1 MIKLKIGD
9 VVEVIRRNY
18 PHYAEFGRVIDFHN
32 GNAIVYFEEKPFE
45 GNKFMCQPE
54 DTKEYP
60 LDSLKVVPSSW
71 INRDYSSY
79 FDFKP
84 ARTGIDEMAINM
96 KKYLDIAQKEYL
108 SSPTFDKLEDIPQFR
123 TSNLI
128 KRVVFSD
135 RKTIILWNDGS
146 KTMVSCAEGEQLDP
160 YMGFC
165 AAFTKGFFESKHQ
178 VEKMVKNADYQPSK
192 KTKKKIS
199 EVLKNLREYD
209 AYAKLVYNKKEA
221 SEILKKLREDNTN
234 NEETDTKNEEVPE
247 TLKKKL
253 IIANEAATLAEYLG
267 KSEADR
273 LKCMTNI
280 IGKKV
285 RYINPY
291 SVFDNCIGTITR
303 KNEFGNYIV
312 TIEIDDGTV
321 ELPFHSYVFTFV
333 DNE

>member
-1 MIKLKIGD
+1 MKNLKIGD

-32 GNAIVYFEEKPFE
+32 GNAVVYFEEKPFE

-60 LDSLKVVPSSW
+60 LDSLKIVPSSW

-79 FDFKP
+79 FKTMDG
-84 ARTGIDEMAINM
+84 ARTGIDEMALNM

-108 SSPTFDKLEDIPQFR
+108 SSSQTFDKLADIPQFR

-146 KTMVSCAEGEQLDP
+146 KTMVSCAEEEQLDP

-165 AAFTKGFFESKHQ
+165 AAFTKGFFGSKHQ
-178 VEKMVKNADYQPSK
+178 VEKMVKNADYHPSK

-199 EVLKNLREYD
+199 EVLKQ
-209 AYAKLVYNKKEA
+209 
-221 SEILKKLREDNTN
+221 LREDDIE
-234 NEETDTKNEEVPE
+234 NEDLPE
-247 TLKKKL
+247 FLKKKL
-253 IIANEAATLAEYLG
+253 VSNNTEA
-267 KSEADR
+267 SEF
-273 LKCMTNI
+273 L

-285 RYINPY
+285 KNTKSGSAYE
-291 SVFDNCIGTITR
+291 NCTGEITHKDDSGTLIATIKISDGTI
-303 KNEFGNYIV
+303 
-312 TIEIDDGTV
+312 
-321 ELPFHSYVFTFV
+321 ELPFKPCDFTFV

>member
-9 VVEVIRRNY
+9 LAEVIRRNY

-32 GNAIVYFEEKPFE
+32 GNAIVYFEAKPFE

-71 INRDYSSY
+71 INRDYTSY
-79 FDFKP
+79 FKSIGG
-84 ARTGIDEMAINM
+84 ARTGIDEMALNM
-96 KKYLDIAQKEYL
+96 KKYLDIAQKEYM
-108 SSPTFDKLEDIPQFR
+108 S
-123 TSNLI
+123 SNLADYPTLMTSSII

-146 KTMVSCAEGEQLDP
+146 KTIVSCAEEEQLDP

-165 AAFTKGFFESKHQ
+165 AAFTKGFFGSKHQ

-199 EVLKNLREYD
+199 EVLKQ
-209 AYAKLVYNKKEA
+209 
-221 SEILKKLREDNTN
+221 LREDDTE
-234 NEETDTKNEEVPE
+234 NEDLPE
-247 TLKKKL
+247 FLKKKL
-253 IIANEAATLAEYLG
+253 ITNNTEASAFL
-267 KSEADR
+267 
-273 LKCMTNI
+273 

-285 RYINPY
+285 KNTKSGSAYE
-291 SVFDNCIGTITR
+291 NCTGEITHKDDSGSLIATIKISDGTI
-303 KNEFGNYIV
+303 
-312 TIEIDDGTV
+312 
-321 ELPFHSYVFTFV
+321 ELPFKPCDFTFI

>member
-18 PHYAEFGRVIDFHN
+18 PHYADFGRVIDFHN
-32 GNAIVYFEEKPFE
+32 GNAIIYFEENNLK
-45 GNKFMCQPE
+45 CQPE

-71 INRDYSSY
+71 AKRDYSSY

-84 ARTGIDEMAINM
+84 ARTGIDEMALNM

-108 SSPTFDKLEDIPQFR
+108 SSNLADYPTLIA
-123 TSNLI
+123 SSLI

-165 AAFTKGFFESKHQ
+165 AAFTKGFFGSKHQ

-199 EVLKNLREYD
+199 EVLKNLRGYD
-209 AYAKLVYNKKEA
+209 AYAKLVYDNKEA
-221 SEILKKLREDNTN
+221 SEILKKLREDNTK
-234 NEETDTKNEEVPE
+234 NEEADTKNEEVPE

-273 LKCMTNI
+273 LKCMTSI

>member
-32 GNAIVYFEEKPFE
+32 GNAVVYFEEKPFE

-60 LDSLKVVPSSW
+60 LDSLKIVPSSW
-71 INRDYSSY
+71 INRDYASC
-79 FDFKP
+79 FKNSVYGLT
-84 ARTGIDEMAINM
+84 ATTGVNEMALNM
-96 KKYLDIAQKEYL
+96 KKYLDIVQKEYL
-108 SSPTFDKLEDIPQFR
+108 SSPTFDKLADIPQFR
-123 TSNLI
+123 TFNLI

-146 KTMVSCAEGEQLDP
+146 KTIVSCAEEEQLDP

-165 AAFTKGFFESKHQ
+165 AAFTKGFFGSKHQ

-199 EVLKNLREYD
+199 EVLKQ
-209 AYAKLVYNKKEA
+209 
-221 SEILKKLREDNTN
+221 LREDDIE
-234 NEETDTKNEEVPE
+234 NEDLPE
-247 TLKKKL
+247 FLKKKL
-253 IIANEAATLAEYLG
+253 VSNNTEA
-267 KSEADR
+267 SEF
-273 LKCMTNI
+273 L

-285 RYINPY
+285 KNTKSGSAYE
-291 SVFDNCIGTITR
+291 NCTGEITHKDESGTLIATIKISNGTI
-303 KNEFGNYIV
+303 
-312 TIEIDDGTV
+312 
-321 ELPFHSYVFTFV
+321 ELPFKPCDFIFV

>member
-18 PHYAEFGRVIDFHN
+18 PHYSEFGRVIDFHN

-71 INRDYSSY
+71 INRDYTSC
-79 FDFKP
+79 FDFKLAP
-84 ARTGIDEMAINM
+84 SDGARTGINEMALNM
-96 KKYLDIAQKEYL
+96 KKYLDIVQKEYL
-108 SSPTFDKLEDIPQFR
+108 SSPTFDKLADIPQFK

-146 KTMVSCAEGEQLDP
+146 KTMVSCAEEEQLDP

-165 AAFTKGFFESKHQ
+165 AAFTKGFFGSKHQ

-199 EVLKNLREYD
+199 EVLKQ
-209 AYAKLVYNKKEA
+209 
-221 SEILKKLREDNTN
+221 LRED
-234 NEETDTKNEEVPE
+234 DTKNEELPE
-247 TLKKKL
+247 FLKKKL
-253 IIANEAATLAEYLG
+253 IIADKNSDLL
-267 KSEADR
+267 
-273 LKCMTNI
+273 

-285 RYINPY
+285 RCNNSFPGL
-291 SVFDNCIGTITR
+291 DNCIGEITR

-312 TIEIDDGTV
+312 TIETGDGII
-321 ELPFHSYVFTFV
+321 ELPFYSYAFTFI
-333 DNE
+333 ETE

>member
-1 MIKLKIGD
+1 MKTLKIGD

-18 PHYAEFGRVIDFHN
+18 PHDAEFGRVIDFHN
-32 GNAIVYFEEKPFE
+32 GNAVVHFDEKPYE

-79 FDFKP
+79 FDLKLAQSDG
-84 ARTGIDEMAINM
+84 ARTGIDEMALNM

-108 SSPTFDKLEDIPQFR
+108 SSSQTFDKLADIPQFR

-165 AAFTKGFFESKHQ
+165 AAFTKGFFGSKHQ

-199 EVLKNLREYD
+199 EVLKQ
-209 AYAKLVYNKKEA
+209 
-221 SEILKKLREDNTN
+221 LREDDTE
-234 NEETDTKNEEVPE
+234 NEDLPE
-247 TLKKKL
+247 FLKKKL
-253 IIANEAATLAEYLG
+253 ISNNTEA
-267 KSEADR
+267 SEV
-273 LKCMTNI
+273 L

-285 RYINPY
+285 KNTKSGSAYE
-291 SVFDNCIGTITR
+291 NCTGEITHKDESGTLIATIKISDGTI
-303 KNEFGNYIV
+303 
-312 TIEIDDGTV
+312 
-321 ELPFHSYVFTFV
+321 ELPFKPCDFTFV